1 MISREFLKFA
11 CMSEAK
17 RIAKLFSAWYDK
29 NPWSAI
35 KLTELLKDVT
45 HEQAAKRVIPNA
57 NTIWQLVQHC
67 LGWRENVLRK
77 LQGEVFKSAEDNYL
91 SNPDDVSPQ
100 AWEHLKKRYAEN
112 EKKWQEYLDRMLDEY
127 LLEGYTPS
135 KDEWTVF
142 EVIHGLL
149 HHDNYHFGQISM
161 LKKLL

>member
-1 MISREFLKFA
+1 MGET
-11 CMSEAK
+11 K
-17 RIAKLFSAWYDK
+17 RIAKLFSDWYTD

-35 KLTELLKDVT
+35 KMTDIIKDLTA
-45 HEQAAKRVIPNA
+45 EQAARRVIPNG

-77 LQGEVFKSAEDNYL
+77 LKGEEFKSPENNYL
-91 SNPDDVSPQ
+91 GNPDDISSR
-100 AWEHLKKRYAEN
+100 AWENLKERYARN
-112 EKKWQEYLDRMLDEY
+112 EKDWQEYLQEIQDEFLDE
-127 LLEGYTPS
+127 GYKPS
-135 KDEWTVF
+135 KNEWTQY